1 MLVDILLLIV
11 GVAVL
16 LVGAWVL
23 LRGATTIAVAAGISP
38 VIIGATVVAFG
49 TSAPELVVTIA
60 AGLRGASG
68 VAVGNV
74 VGSNIANVFLVL
86 GLTAAISPISVHRR
100 LIRWE
105 IPVLLGATVLTL
117 VFAIG
122 GSLSRIEGAIMLVS
136 LAVFVGISPRL
147 FPEIGAEIEADVD
160 VPVVAPRRK
169 HILEAIGFVLA
180 GLVALAV
187 SAEVIVGAASDL
199 ALEVGIS
206 EFVVGVVI
214 VAVGTSLPELV
225 TSGMA
230 ALKKEHDLAVGNVIG
245 SNIFNLL
252 AVAGAGAVV
261 SGIPIDGDLFQFELP
276 IMVLSSLILV
286 PLVLPRYHIGRRTG
300 LGLVALYVASVVI
313 TILRGG

>member
-1 MLVDILLLIV
+1 MLVDVVLLLI

-16 LVGAWVL
+16 LAGAWVL
-23 LRGATTIAVAAGISP
+23 LRGALTIAVAARISP

-86 GLTAAISPISVHRR
+86 GLTAAISPIAVHRR

-105 IPVLLGATVLTL
+105 IPVLALATLVTI

-122 GSLSRIEGAIMLVS
+122 GYLSRIEGALMLAG
-136 LAVFVGISPRL
+136 LAAFVAISPRL
-147 FPEIGAEIEADVD
+147 FPEIGEEIEADVE

-169 HILEAIGFVLA
+169 HVLEAIGLVVAGLA
-180 GLVALAV
+180 GLAL
-187 SAEVIVGAASDL
+187 SAEVIVRSASSL
-199 ALEVGIS
+199 AIDIGIS

-252 AVAGAGAVV
+252 AVAGSGALI
-261 SGIPIDGDLFQFELP
+261 SGIPIDSDLFQFELP
-276 IMVLSSLILV
+276 VMVLSSLILV
-286 PLVLPRYHIGRRTG
+286 PLVLPRYHIGRLAGVG
-300 LGLVALYVASVVI
+300 LIALYVATVVV
-313 TILRGG
+313 TIIRGG